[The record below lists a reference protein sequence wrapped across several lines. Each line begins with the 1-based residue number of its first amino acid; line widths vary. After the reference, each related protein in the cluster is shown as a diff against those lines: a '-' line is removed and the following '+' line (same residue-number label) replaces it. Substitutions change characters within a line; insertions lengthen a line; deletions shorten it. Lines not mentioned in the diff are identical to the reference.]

1 MARKTF
7 STAVRIDE
15 VLHAW
20 WQKLRLIDLPGA
32 KMLAHKAGI
41 NHARA
46 KFNSD
51 YSDRLLGLSLHGALV
66 SSCSEA
72 PDRRCTI
79 NLCTAVV
86 SLASITWTQY
96 L

>member
-32 KMLAHKAGI
+32 KMLAHKTGT
-41 NHARA
+41 NQTRA
-46 KFNSD
+46 KLNSD
-51 YSDRLLGLSLHGALV
+51 YSDRLLGVHFACEL
-66 SSCSEA
+66 
-72 PDRRCTI
+72 PRRVAI
-79 NLCTAVV
+79 
-86 SLASITWTQY
+86 SP
-96 L
+96 

>member
-32 KMLAHKAGI
+32 KMLAHRAGT
-41 NHARA
+41 NQTRA
-46 KFNSD
+46 KLNSD
-51 YSDRLLGLSLHGALV
+51 YSDRLLARIIHPIDSPVAQTCV
-66 SSCSEA
+66 
-72 PDRRCTI
+72 
-79 NLCTAVV
+79 
-86 SLASITWTQY
+86 LA
-96 L
+96 